1 MGCFPRDSLYIDIVY
16 SGCPQGIPRSI
27 VELYII
33 VFVEIK
39 YKILIAFLQKYL
51 RATIG

>member
-1 MGCFPRDSLYIDIVY
+1 MFSYRFDEHKICSSSYLFYL
-16 SGCPQGIPRSI
+16 I

-39 YKILIAFLQKYL
+39 YKMLIAFLQKYL